1 MSKLTSLAI
10 GLLSAVA
17 IFPATQAMAA
27 TSKSTTIDNPAGDL
41 HAQVILKISP
51 QYRDRGYYSNWE
63 GDRYRR
69 RLEWERE
76 RESRWRSG
84 YYYPRA
90 RYYGDRDRYRDYRRD
105 YRYYR

>member
-27 TSKSTTIDNPAGDL
+27 TNKSTPIDTPAGDL
-41 HAQVILKISP
+41 HAQVIFKIGP

-69 RLEWERE
+69 RLEWERA

-84 YYYPRA
+84 YYYPRD
-90 RYYGDRDRYRDYRRD
+90 RYYGDRDRYHDYRRD
-105 YRYYR
+105 YRYGR

>member
-10 GLLSAVA
+10 GLLSAIA

-27 TSKSTTIDNPAGDL
+27 TSKSAIVDNPAGDL
-41 HAQVILKISP
+41 HAQVIFKIGP
-51 QYRDRGYYSNWE
+51 QYRDRGYYSNGE

-69 RLEWERE
+69 REWERE

-84 YYYPRA
+84 YYPRD
-90 RYYGDRDRYRDYRRD
+90 RYYGDRDRYRDYHRD
-105 YRYYR
+105 YRYGR